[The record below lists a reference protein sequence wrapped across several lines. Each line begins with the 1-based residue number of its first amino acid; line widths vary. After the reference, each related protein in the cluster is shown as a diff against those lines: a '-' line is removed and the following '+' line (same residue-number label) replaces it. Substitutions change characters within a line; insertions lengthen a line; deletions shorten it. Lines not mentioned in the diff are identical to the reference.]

1 MGNPDCV
8 ERMKG
13 WMGSRWVKVGSLLVG
28 LGKTP
33 LVGLLGLG
41 ETPPVGLL
49 GLGETPHVGL
59 LGLGETPRVGR
70 PLIGRGPGLKPS
82 CKVRLAFNAA
92 ARAIAA
98 AFSALAFFNSDREY
112 PLYANYPRA
121 IALP

>member
-1 MGNPDCV
+1 MMRDVPDFSILSA
-8 ERMKG
+8 K
-13 WMGSRWVKVGSLLVG
+13 LL
-28 LGKTP
+28 
-33 LVGLLGLG
+33 
-41 ETPPVGLL
+41 
-49 GLGETPHVGL
+49 
-59 LGLGETPRVGR
+59 
-70 PLIGRGPGLKPS
+70 S